1 MACTCYPHASRTK
14 KKFRF
19 GLKGYDMGQES
30 FKFKAKRLSQDYL
43 DPGWF
48 SCAGFLDGSSLSE
61 AKVRGASLQENGGP
75 IPLLDAL
82 EEAGDVNC

>member
-1 MACTCYPHASRTK
+1 MPREQK
-14 KKFRF
+14 KKKKCRF
-19 GLKGYDMGQES
+19 GLKGYDMGQVS
-30 FKFKAKRLSQDYL
+30 VKFRAKRLSQDYL
-43 DPGWF
+43 DLGWF

-61 AKVRGASLQENGGP
+61 AKVGGASLQENGGP